1 MVEVWSG
8 LVWLKS
14 DVSDSS
20 LVPGLD
26 VNDSSLVPIPDVS
39 DSSLVPVSDV
49 SDSSLVPVPD
59 VKSGYS
65 PGCKV
70 WLQSR
75 M

>member
-39 DSSLVPVSDV
+39 DSSLVAVSE
-49 SDSSLVPVPD
+49 